1 MSAPMAPGAYVP
13 GGSALHRLDARVKVV
28 LLLVATLALFGVGS
42 LPALAVLLTAS
53 VCALRAGGVSLR
65 ALARMLAPLLVL
77 LVCMVACA
85 SLRFDGTGDVC
96 VAGSFG
102 VSSAGLLGGVA
113 ACVRIA
119 CMVALSLA
127 VSATTSAG
135 ALTDALLS
143 LLGPLARLRVP
154 VDDVAMALSI
164 ALRFIP
170 VISQQMASV
179 ALAQRARGAR
189 IGEGGPLA
197 RVTSWVPVMIPVV
210 VGLFR
215 RSEALGQAMQARCY
229 RGFGRTRLVKAR
241 MRRADVVVLVVGI
254 AACAALALVF

>member
-1 MSAPMAPGAYVP
+1 MSTPVAAGVYVP
-13 GGSALHRLDARVKVV
+13 GTSFLHGLDARVKVV
-28 LLLVATLALFGVGS
+28 LLFAATMALFGVGS
-42 LPALAVLLTAS
+42 LPALAALLVMCVVTLHAS
-53 VCALRAGGVSLR
+53 GVSLR
-65 ALARMLAPLLVL
+65 ALAHMLAPLLVL
-77 LVCMVACA
+77 FACMVACG

-96 VAGSFG
+96 LGGGIG
-102 VSSAGLLGGVA
+102 VSTAGLLTGVT

-127 VSATTSAG
+127 VSSTTSAG
-135 ALTDALLS
+135 ALTDALHA
-143 LLGPLARLRVP
+143 LLGPLVHLRVP

-170 VISQQMASV
+170 VISQQMGDV
-179 ALAQRARGAR
+179 KTAQRARGAR

-197 RVTSWVPVMIPVV
+197 RVTSWVPVMVPVV

-229 RGFGRTRLVKAR
+229 RGFGRTRLADSH
-241 MRRADVVVLVVGI
+241 MRRADVLTLVAGVVACVVL
-254 AACAALALVF
+254 ALAF